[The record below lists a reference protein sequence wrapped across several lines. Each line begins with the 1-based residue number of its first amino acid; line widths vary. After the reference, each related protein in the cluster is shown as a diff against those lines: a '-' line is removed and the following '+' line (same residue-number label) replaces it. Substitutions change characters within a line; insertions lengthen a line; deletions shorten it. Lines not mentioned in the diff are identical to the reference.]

1 MGQHEIEIYKVC
13 NFIIFRVSHRLC
25 PVLRFGF
32 SGEADNKVGI
42 VLFCTC
48 ALYPLHEQCGA
59 AWIFGDT
66 GHSAV
71 CCKNIYGADAFSH
84 KLCCPEKSYFPA
96 QVLISFKENIIFF
109 SYKNITGDSVSPFSF
124 VTGVKVQ
131 DTQTGLR
138 AFSNQDV
145 AFMQQIEGERYEY
158 EINVLLEYAKRNR
171 RICEVPIT
179 TIYLDDNK
187 SSHFHAV
194 RDCPGSDPEENRT
207 HGK

>member
-1 MGQHEIEIYKVC
+1 MIPSNGIKEKGWD
-13 NFIIFRVSHRLC
+13 NMKSKFIKFATSSFLGFLIDYALFYGLVFR
-25 PVLRFGF
+25 
-32 SGEADNKVGI
+32 
-42 VLFCTC
+42 
-48 ALYPLHEQCGA
+48 
-59 AWIFGDT
+59 
-66 GHSAV
+66 
-71 CCKNIYGADAFSH
+71 
-84 KLCCPEKSYFPA
+84 EK
-96 QVLISFKENIIFF
+96 
-109 SYKNITGDSVSPFSF
+109 
-124 VTGVKVQ
+124 
-131 DTQTGLR
+131 QTIKS